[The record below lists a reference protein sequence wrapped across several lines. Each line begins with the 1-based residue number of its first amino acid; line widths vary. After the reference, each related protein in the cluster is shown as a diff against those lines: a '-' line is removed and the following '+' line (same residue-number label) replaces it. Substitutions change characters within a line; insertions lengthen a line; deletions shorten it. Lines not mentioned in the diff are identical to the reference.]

1 MFFSSWTKSLSL
13 KYRYALNE
21 MSLICVIK
29 GTSNVVLGTGHL
41 YGYATN
47 ALLLV
52 TVETVTF
59 KSINKLI
66 INVASN
72 FEEEV
77 SQNLL

>member
-1 MFFSSWTKSLSL
+1 
-13 KYRYALNE
+13 
-21 MSLICVIK
+21 MSVICVI
-29 GTSNVVLGTGHL
+29 NGTGHL

-52 TVETVTF
+52 TVETVT
-59 KSINKLI
+59 NKPI

-77 SQNLL
+77 SQNLLQGRNCQEKK

>member
-1 MFFSSWTKSLSL
+1 
-13 KYRYALNE
+13 
-21 MSLICVIK
+21 MSVMCVIK
-29 GTSNVVLGTGHL
+29 GTSNAILGTGHL

-47 ALLLV
+47 AILLV

-59 KSINKLI
+59 KSTNKLI
-66 INVASN
+66 INDASN

>member
-1 MFFSSWTKSLSL
+1 MYFCSLVPGLNHGVLSSN
-13 KYRYALNE
+13 YGYALNE
-21 MSLICVIK
+21 ISVICVI
-29 GTSNVVLGTGHL
+29 NGTGHL

-47 ALLLV
+47 T

-59 KSINKLI
+59 KSTNKLI
-66 INVASN
+66 INVTSN